1 MICRSL
7 STERERERERARERT
22 RGHKDSESALES
34 VREREKER
42 ASERASERNFV
53 FELRKWRWWV
63 LLRALLLLLLGL
75 PYPRSRDCEAI
86 KLPPNLIIM
95 LQSLVTVAV
104 AATRDCQWS
113 QTRECRKGDK
123 WY

>member
-1 MICRSL
+1 MNSVDLQKLIH
-7 STERERERERARERT
+7 RERERERT
-22 RGHKDSESALES
+22 RGHKDRESALES

-42 ASERASERNFV
+42 ASERNFV
-53 FELRKWRWWV
+53 FELRKWRWWA

-75 PYPRSRDCEAI
+75 SYPRSRDCEAI